1 MSKFNTL
8 LFVFFFAAFSFAQNF
23 SVVQNN
29 TKSESPSVT
38 EALVVVH
45 YDGENAGNSIGDGG
59 TTFIAGARF
68 TPALLGPLTGG
79 ELRFVQFYYAQAAT
93 GLTVKIYD
101 AGSAT
106 APGALLVNQPLDL
119 GSLTVGGW
127 NEVELDDYV
136 SIAGTDLWVCLE
148 VADATGANYPL
159 GCDEGP
165 ANPDGDWVNDSG
177 VWEHLAGFSLNYN
190 WNIRGVVEDS
200 PAPAALFFDNFD
212 SYTAGTG
219 LAAQNPSF
227 WTTWDGGA
235 GEDPLVSNA
244 FSHSSPNSVVI
255 IQDNDL
261 VKPFGTTPYTTG
273 RYRISFFV
281 YIPSGKAGY
290 FNTLALFNGSNSQ
303 WALECYFDVGGNG
316 RLFGGSS
323 TAVTFPWPIATW
335 FPVEVEVDLDAD
347 LGVVTINGTAI
358 LSWQWTLGANGSA
371 IQKTLHASDFFGD
384 NAHCQMFVDDYT
396 VVDLGVV
403 PVELSAFTANVNKNT
418 VTLNW
423 TTESELNN
431 NGFEIQR
438 KFGDDQYVTIGIV
451 QGAGTTTQRTNYS
464 YTDVDLVDGNYT
476 YRLKQVDFS
485 GRYEYSNEIFVE
497 VNAPTEFGIQQNY
510 PNPFNPS
517 TNIKY
522 SVTEPSFVKLA
533 VYNMLG
539 EEVAVLK
546 NEFMMS
552 GTFNVTFDAASLPS
566 GIYICKLE
574 TSYAVSAIKMMLM
587 K

>member
-1 MSKFNTL
+1 MRKLITSLFF
-8 LFVFFFAAFSFAQNF
+8 FVFLFTFSFAQPNPILF
-23 SVVQNN
+23 S
-29 TKSESPSVT
+29 
-38 EALVVVH
+38 
-45 YDGENAGNSIGDGG
+45 
-59 TTFIAGARF
+59 
-68 TPALLGPLTGG
+68 
-79 ELRFVQFYYAQAAT
+79 
-93 GLTVKIYD
+93 
-101 AGSAT
+101 
-106 APGALLVNQPLDL
+106 
-119 GSLTVGGW
+119 
-127 NEVELDDYV
+127 
-136 SIAGTDLWVCLE
+136 
-148 VADATGANYPL
+148 
-159 GCDEGP
+159 
-165 ANPDGDWVNDSG
+165 
-177 VWEHLAGFSLNYN
+177 
-190 WNIRGVVEDS
+190 
-200 PAPAALFFDNFD
+200 DNFD

-261 VKPFGTTPYTTG
+261 VKPFGTTPYTSG
-273 RYRISFFV
+273 RYKISFFV
-281 YIPSGKAGY
+281 YIPASKAGY
-290 FNTLALFNGSNSQ
+290 FNTLALFSGNNSQ
-303 WALECYFDVGGNG
+303 WALECYFDLGGNG
-316 RLFGGSS
+316 RFFGGSS
-323 TAVTFPWPIATW
+323 TAVTFSWPIATW
-335 FPVEVEVDLDAD
+335 FPVEIEVDLGAD
-347 LGVVTINGTAI
+347 LGVATINGTAI
-358 LSWQWTLGANGSA
+358 LSWQWTLGASGSGGPL
-371 IQKTLHASDFFGD
+371 TLHASDFYGD
-384 NAHCQMFVDDYT
+384 NANCQMFIDDYS
-396 VVDLGVV
+396 VVDLNVV

-438 KFGDDQYVTIGIV
+438 KFADDQYITIGIV

-464 YTDVDLVDGNYT
+464 YTDVDLVDGNYY
-476 YRLKQVDFS
+476 YRLKQVDYNGAF
-485 GRYEYSNEIFVE
+485 EYSDEISV
-497 VNAPTEFGIQQNY
+497 VINAPTVFGIEQNY

-522 SVTEPSFVKLA
+522 SITEPSFVKLA

-546 NEFMMS
+546 NEFMTS

-566 GIYICKLE
+566 GNYICKLE